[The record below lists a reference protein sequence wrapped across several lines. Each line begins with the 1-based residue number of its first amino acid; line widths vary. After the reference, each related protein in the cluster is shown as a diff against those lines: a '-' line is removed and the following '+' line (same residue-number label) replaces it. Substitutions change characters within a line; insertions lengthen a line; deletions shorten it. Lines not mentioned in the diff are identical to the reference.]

1 MIHRD
6 QFKSIPANQGFWLIQ
21 KNGDLHAY
29 VFTNEATKWTADFRN
44 KGIGVVSKCPNGDYM
59 ASIQI
64 NNKFRHRFI
73 YQWGKTQF
81 EATDKAF
88 GEYVKE
94 RDFEEAMKSPEKE
107 LEYRRE
113 LLEKDLYFHNSDD
126 HGAWA
131 AGQANLNRIREIEE
145 LLKTAQ

>member
-29 VFTNEATKWTADFRN
+29 VFTNEAAKWTADFRN
-44 KGIGVVSKCPNGDYM
+44 KGIGVVFKCPNGDYM

-88 GEYVKE
+88 AEYAKE

-107 LEYRRE
+107 LEYRRK
-113 LLEKDLYFHNSDD
+113 LLEKDPYFHNSDD
-126 HGAWA
+126 HSVWA
-131 AGQANLNRIREIEE
+131 AGQANLNRIKE
-145 LLKTAQ
+145 LEKTLS